1 MLTKSKGHV
10 YPVFLRF
17 PQPEDAAGADLQ
29 TRLLDAADVRFLFL
43 IRVCGADGGEMALR
57 RFQIAVDAL
66 AACRLQRLQLLFG
79 QKSERAADGELRLFA
94 DPLHRFYD
102 GSKLHGIA
110 LPATGGDD
118 AEAFC
123 AIDLCLFGFA
133 EQILRAS

>member
-10 YPVFLRF
+10 YPIFLRF

-66 AACRLQRLQLLFG
+66 AACRLQRLQLLLG
-79 QKSERAADGELRLFA
+79 QKSERAAEESFVSLLI
-94 DPLHRFYD
+94 RFTASTMEANCT
-102 GSKLHGIA
+102 GS
-110 LPATGGDD
+110 
-118 AEAFC
+118 
-123 AIDLCLFGFA
+123 LCPRPEVTMPKRSA
-133 EQILRAS
+133 P